1 MDPQILIR
9 IRTKISKIRNTVIW
23 NNFLAWN
30 VKFVLC
36 KQAEELAELQQ
47 AGSQAYREG
56 RYAEAADI
64 FTTAIN
70 KSSNNPDY
78 NLYKKRKVNMKL
90 LTYICNFLWYRTSF
104 FSSGSKANFLYASKF
119 YIQWVIV
126 NNR

>member
-1 MDPQILIR
+1 MLKIL
-9 IRTKISKIRNTVIW
+9 S
-23 NNFLAWN
+23 L
-30 VKFVLC
+30 LC

-47 AGSQAYREG
+47 AGRQAYSEG

-90 LTYICNFLWYRTSF
+90 LICIFLYDTVQVFFLW
-104 FSSGSKANFLYASKF
+104 L
-119 YIQWVIV
+119 
-126 NNR
+126 

>member
-1 MDPQILIR
+1 LLKIL
-9 IRTKISKIRNTVIW
+9 S
-23 NNFLAWN
+23 L
-30 VKFVLC
+30 LC

-47 AGSQAYREG
+47 AGRQAYSEG

-90 LTYICNFLWYRTSF
+90 LICIFLYDTVQVFFLW
-104 FSSGSKANFLYASKF
+104 L
-119 YIQWVIV
+119 
-126 NNR
+126 